1 MKISVSSY
9 SLGRLVRSG
18 EMTLPGMV
26 DWLAE
31 LGVGGVEFIDF
42 TPADGK
48 GVARIA
54 SSLRSRCEKHGLAV
68 TGFTVG
74 ANLLLLDEDA
84 RAAEVARIKQRVE
97 TAAKLGV
104 TRMRHDVA
112 RGFPEG
118 TRGPRTW
125 ARALNIVVPAVQEI
139 ADHAARHGITTSMEN
154 HGFFSQASER
164 VQRLVRAVNR
174 DNFRVTVDIGNFLC
188 VDEEPVTA
196 VRRLAR
202 YASHVHVKDFH
213 RKTRRADPG
222 EGWFRTAGKNW
233 LRGAIVGHGNV
244 DVRRCLSLLKRAG
257 YDGWYS
263 IEFEGMEDPRLGV
276 RVGVDNLR
284 RYLEAAK

>member
-31 LGVGGVEFIDF
+31 LGVGGVEFLDF

-48 GVARIA
+48 GAARIA
-54 SSLRSRCEKHGLAV
+54 TSLRKRCEKRGLAV
-68 TGFTVG
+68 AGFTVG
-74 ANLLLLDEDA
+74 ANLLLLDEAA

-97 TAAKLGV
+97 TCARLGA

-112 RGFPEG
+112 RGFPKG

-125 ARALNIVVPAVQEI
+125 ARALGIVVPAVQEI
-139 ADHAARHGITTSMEN
+139 ADHAARYNIITSMEN
-154 HGFFSQASER
+154 HGFFAQASER
-164 VQRLVRAVNR
+164 VQRLVKAVNR
-174 DNFRVTVDIGNFLC
+174 GNFRVTVDIGNFLC
-188 VDEEPVTA
+188 VDEEPVAA

-202 YASHVHVKDFH
+202 YASFVHVKDFH
-213 RKTRRADPG
+213 RQTRRQDPG

-276 RVGVDNLR
+276 RVGTDNLR
-284 RYLEAAK
+284 RYLKAAK